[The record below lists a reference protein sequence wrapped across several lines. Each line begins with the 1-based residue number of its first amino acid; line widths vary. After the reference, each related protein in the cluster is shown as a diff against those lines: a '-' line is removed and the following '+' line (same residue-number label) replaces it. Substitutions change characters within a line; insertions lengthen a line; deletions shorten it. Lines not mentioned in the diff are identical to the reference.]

1 MDTTDMDFH
10 NDNLQKRDKLRD
22 QVQVS
27 KNLVGEMK
35 NLRSV
40 FKKHLD
46 TISKEEKPDSNT
58 EKLLKELN
66 KEIEALNRNTRVM
79 TNMQRHNIKRAE
91 EYKETVSTK
100 VSKDEDG
107 KIKTITAPTK
117 EDREK
122 QEEFSRRSTNQI
134 SDMDRRLK
142 STLDV
147 LANAKEKLS
156 ELTELNK
163 KEEKPKEKVVE
174 ERHET
179 IGRVP
184 IREKPTTRRKGEE
197 GTRAEKTTPPAW
209 LRFFGKT
216 ISSTMGSAFKVALL
230 PVTMGF
236 KTITGILSGFWN
248 SYLMSMVKT
257 VALIGA
263 IIYALDWFQVSAY
276 KWGKEIGDDLKSFT
290 SENGNWY
297 KTMISLTNM
306 VESVGQFFGSDGIG
320 GVETTLGDIFVNAG
334 NLLMTFMEE
343 AWRNLLAWIYNSIG
357 WGDSNHTGESIR
369 IDRIENEK
377 YDIDRVRPTEYQD
390 YLDSH
395 LYKTSRSL
403 SGSTYELSHFN
414 YFGDKNSKTD
424 RELAEG
430 RYGHETLTKG
440 IVDML
445 TLQGMDKE
453 EARHIATTDMEVRER
468 FVREMREFFD
478 NVKTSL
484 GPDSTDRD
492 VMAFLNRSRYS
503 TSQVVREYGSDV
515 VDDILNTVRGGEFSN
530 IDNIENQLLEKMVQY
545 KPKTNLERITRGQIL
560 NRVNERIE
568 IEKISD
574 IPLLYNDDESI
585 KLNNQLNQSSL
596 ELSQARTQIQ
606 SPTVEE
612 PKSNKNVLINNKNNH
627 FTSSTVP
634 PAVLPEYGSPNRSFR
649 MS

>member
-66 KEIEALNRNTRVM
+66 KEIETLKRTTRVM

-91 EYKETVSTK
+91 EYKKTVPTK

-163 KEEKPKEKVVE
+163 KEEKPKETTQNDSRSE
-174 ERHET
+174 E
-179 IGRVP
+179 
-184 IREKPTTRRKGEE
+184 EKKEE
-197 GTRAEKTTPPAW
+197 KKEKKEKSKDTKKSEKTTPPAW
-209 LRFFGKT
+209 LKFFGKT
-216 ISSTMGSAFKVALL
+216 IFSSIGTAFKVALL

-257 VALIGA
+257 IALIGA
-263 IIYALDWFQVSAY
+263 IIYAIDWFQISAY
-276 KWGKEIGDDLKSFT
+276 KWGKEMGSSMEAFT
-290 SENGNWY
+290 SENGAWY
-297 KTMISLTNM
+297 KTMTSLTNL
-306 VESVGQFFGSDGIG
+306 VESIGQFFGTQGEGSIE
-320 GVETTLGDIFVNAG
+320 VTLNDIFINAG
-334 NLLMTFMEE
+334 NLLMSFMEE
-343 AWRNLLAWIYNSIG
+343 AWRNLLAGIYNKIG

-369 IDRIENEK
+369 IDKIENEN
-377 YDIDRVRPTEYQD
+377 YNIDKVRPTEYQD

-424 RELAEG
+424 RDLAEG

-445 TLQGMDKE
+445 TLQGMDEE

-468 FVREMREFFD
+468 FVREMREFFES
-478 NVKTSL
+478 VKTSL

-515 VDDILNTVRGGEFSN
+515 VNEILNNVKGGEFSN
-530 IDNIENQLLEKMVQY
+530 IDHIENQLFEKMLQY
-545 KPKTNLERITRGQIL
+545 KPKTNLERVVRGQIL

-568 IEKISD
+568 IEKINN
-574 IPLLYNDDESI
+574 IPLLEYNDDEAI
-585 KLNNQLNQSSL
+585 KLNNQLYQSSL
-596 ELSQARTQIQ
+596 ESSQAIAQIKT
-606 SPTVEE
+606 PTVEE
-612 PKSNKNVLINNKNNH
+612 PKSNNNVLINNKNNH
-627 FTSSTVP
+627 FTSSIVP